1 MNTKK
6 HNAALAAVVA
16 LTLTTTAC
24 TPATEPTAAPSAST
38 AASPFGEREVKR
50 AEMKTAERELD
61 IFGVL
66 AMPSTVDR
74 IAAEDAASKAL
85 PYVFTYRDG
94 CRYLRTWDAGL
105 WPLYRGEGALTRA
118 RDDEEWFRL
127 HPGAASD
134 RTCHQLANVPTAD
147 DPTVTT
153 PYRWRQG
160 SRDLVR
166 VQGVVFVIPDAIP
179 ERGVALRTAN

>member
-6 HNAALAAVVA
+6 HNALAAVVA
-16 LTLTTTAC
+16 AATITLAACGTNTAE
-24 TPATEPTAAPSAST
+24 PAAAPSSS
-38 AASPFGEREVKR
+38 ASPYDELEVKK
-50 AEMKTAERELD
+50 AEMKVAERDLD
-61 IFGVL
+61 MHGVL
-66 AMPSTVDR
+66 ALPANVDR
-74 IAAEDAASKAL
+74 VAAEDAARQAL
-85 PYVFTYRDG
+85 PFAFTYRDG

>member
-6 HNAALAAVVA
+6 YVVPIAFAAATITLAACG
-16 LTLTTTAC
+16 TNTA
-24 TPATEPTAAPSAST
+24 EPTAAPSSS
-38 AASPFGEREVKR
+38 ASPFDAREVKK
-50 AEMKTAERELD
+50 AEAQVGERELD